1 MTDEEQH
8 IAVVLRDLERG
19 WNRCELEVFDE
30 SLHPDAVGHDAAQL
44 AKRAGG
50 QLFVA

>member
-30 SLHPDAVGHDAAQL
+30 YSSVLGL
-44 AKRAGG
+44 AIA
-50 QLFVA
+50 